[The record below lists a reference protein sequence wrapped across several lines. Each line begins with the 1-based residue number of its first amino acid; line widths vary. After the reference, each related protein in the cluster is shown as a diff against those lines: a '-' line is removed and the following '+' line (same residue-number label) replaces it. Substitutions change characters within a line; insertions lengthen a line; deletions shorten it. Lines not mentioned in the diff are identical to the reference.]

1 MTPPVS
7 RRRVI
12 GSISAF
18 VVAVLCAAV
27 PVWLEMSPEVLENLP
42 RSIVVLASVAGASG
56 STLAGLAIDR
66 GWRSAPRRTTTTRF
80 FYPHSDLPP
89 LQGPNVGYSAERA
102 LLRRLF
108 AAFPRS
114 GWRRLLSRP
123 SWMVRGKNR
132 YSALTIAITGPTG
145 TGKTRLSLRIA
156 HEVADRF
163 PDGVRWRDMC
173 GDKEHFAPTELELE
187 ETPTEGEQP
196 ERPRSLRLWEWIN
209 GRRSRTPE
217 QENIPGQGP
226 RLGSSAPRTVQS
238 LLNDL
243 LATFDSTPRAPRRRL
258 GEAWRALT
266 AGKRILLVLDNVE
279 NPEKVSELIPNS
291 PKSAVVLTCRGDFE
305 HHGMDYTRVP
315 LSGFG
320 VADGAELLERHAP
333 TRSSASNRPQ
343 ERELRREIIE
353 HCHGLP
359 QTLGMCGRWLDRPS
373 GPTAAQLLEQLRE
386 AEQNPLLRPGEPAG
400 FAESF
405 IGVFQVCS
413 ARDRLL
419 LWRMATNGLEELSD
433 YAAAALLNVG
443 RGEAQDSIRDLERL
457 FLLEPLGH
465 AEDGVDRCR
474 MPQLVRGALLA
485 QPHET
490 LELPPVEEEAW
501 GEEPTRRAMWRLLVA
516 YTWMAEQAAEILG
529 RSDRGFP
536 QPRLDPLPS
545 VSTLDLEPPAHPR
558 AWLAREREM
567 LLGGCFVAQVDDH
580 IQLGWRLARAVSAM
594 CQVVRTHWEEWGQ
607 AVQTQCD
614 LAAAGSDPHALG
626 MAMLDNAELCGNQ
639 GRYDHSVQ
647 FAQRAEYIFEQLGSD
662 PRWHAR
668 AWRVLGVSLYRR
680 GDLDQARETLTQT
693 ERVLAQ
699 HGEQW
704 WRARTRC
711 DIAEVYSYLGRY
723 TVAQDLLERAQ
734 EDFQHTQDPDQR
746 DLARLLLADVLA
758 RRGRHLES
766 WFILRDLR
774 DRFHEGGKQWYVA
787 RCLRAMGTLDTHE
800 LEAQYEQCDLV
811 FNTRRYGLRYRLRL
825 LAGRLAHRSA
835 PDSGPLAG
843 ERTRDLHQRR
853 AAPEELTREVLG
865 SYAEWAR
872 SEFDHERAPWLLRFL
887 ALRREWSAGS
897 RTAMLR
903 EAISSQQRM
912 GDQWGVYRGYLTL
925 GRILA
930 RDRKARRRKLQD
942 SAAAFAAAVAGF
954 DELGDTWWAARSHRI
969 AARELFQATM
979 RLDSQDGSITAS
991 SRARDWLAKSREHAE
1006 QAYAAYQNMAN
1017 HVGQIRSEIL
1027 LARILWVRGAP
1038 EDTVVAYLRSAID
1051 KTDTAGEAE
1060 LREEALNL
1068 NEELFHKHPGNVAR
1082 RWPIS

>member
-1 MTPPVS
+1 MTPPEP

-12 GSISAF
+12 GSVSAL
-18 VVAVLCAAV
+18 VVAALCVAV
-27 PVWLEMSPEVLENLP
+27 SAWLEMSPEVLEDLP
-42 RSIVVLASVAGASG
+42 RSVVWLSSVAGTFG
-56 STLAGLAIDR
+56 SALAGVAIDR
-66 GWRSAPRRTTTTRF
+66 GWRSGQRKATAAQPA
-80 FYPHSDLPP
+80 YPHSDLPP

-114 GWRRLLSRP
+114 GWRRILSRP

-132 YSALTIAITGPTG
+132 YSALIIAITGPTG

-173 GDKEHFAPTELELE
+173 GDKEHFAPAELELE
-187 ETPTEGEQP
+187 GTHAEEEQD
-196 ERPRSLRLWEWIN
+196 RPRSLRLWEWIN
-209 GRRSRTPE
+209 GGRSRAPE
-217 QENIPGQGP
+217 QESIPDQGP
-226 RLGSSAPRTVQS
+226 RLGSSAPRTVRS

-279 NPEKVSELIPNS
+279 DPEKVGELIPNS

-305 HHGMDYTRVP
+305 HHGMDYTRIP
-315 LSGFG
+315 LSGFD
-320 VADGAELLERHAP
+320 VAEGAELLERHAP
-333 TRSSASNRPQ
+333 TRGSSAERSR

-373 GPTAAQLLEQLRE
+373 GPTTSELLEQLRE
-386 AEQNPLLRPGEPAG
+386 TEQENPLLRPDEPAG

-433 YAAAALLNVG
+433 YTAAALLDVP
-443 RGEAQDSIRDLERL
+443 RGQAQDSIRDLERL

-465 AEDGVDRCR
+465 AEDGVDRYR
-474 MPQLVRGALLA
+474 MPQLVRGAVLA
-485 QPHET
+485 QPHEK
-490 LELPPVEEEAW
+490 LGLSEVEEEAW
-501 GEEPTRRAMWRLLVA
+501 GREPTRRAMWRLLVT
-516 YTWMAEQAAEILG
+516 YTWLAEQAAETLG
-529 RSDRGFP
+529 RSDQDFP

-545 VSTLDLEPPAHPR
+545 VSALELEAPEHPR

-567 LLGGCFVAQVDDH
+567 LLGCCFVAQVDNH
-580 IQLGWRLARAVSAM
+580 IQIGWRLSRAVSAM

-639 GRYDHSVQ
+639 GRYDRSVQ

-680 GDLDQARETLTQT
+680 GDLDRAREILTQT

-699 HGEQW
+699 HDDQW

-734 EDFQHTQDPDQR
+734 EDFQDTGDPDQR

-766 WFILRDLR
+766 WLTLRDLR

-811 FNTRRYGLRYRLRL
+811 FNTRRDGLRYRLRL
-825 LAGRLAHRSA
+825 LAGRLAHRGG

-853 AAPEELTREVLG
+853 ATPEELTREVLG
-865 SYAEWAR
+865 SYAEWAK
-872 SEFDHERAPWLLRFL
+872 SEFNHERAPWLLRFF

-942 SAAAFAAAVAGF
+942 SAAAFATAVAGF

-991 SRARDWLAKSREHAE
+991 SRARDWLRKARDHAE
-1006 QAYAAYQNMAN
+1006 RAYAAYQNMDN

-1027 LARILWVRGAP
+1027 LARILWVWGAP

-1051 KTDTAGEAE
+1051 RTDNTGEAE
-1060 LREEALNL
+1060 LREEALDL

-1082 RWPIS
+1082 RWPIN